1 MCGIAGGTKVHP
13 QAMEA
18 ALASIHHRGPDSQG
32 AWTSP
37 RGDVTLGFV
46 RLAIIDLNAAA
57 NQPMKCARTGNMI
70 TFNGEIYNYRA
81 IKSELIGVGWEFRTK
96 SDTEVLLAAY
106 AEWGPD
112 CLSRVN
118 GMFGFVLFD
127 VQANRLFI
135 GRDRVG
141 KKPVYY
147 STSGRELTWASEIKA
162 LLALRPD
169 LPRSIDEDALNEYMH
184 LGYIP
189 GELSI
194 YSHIRKLPAAHFAIY
209 DLATREFKMQRYWS
223 LPAPSTVEIDEV
235 EAAER
240 LEDLLMDAVRIRL
253 ESDVP
258 IGILLSGGLD
268 SSLVAA
274 MAARQND
281 SLVAYSAQFDHASY
295 DETATAA
302 SVAKHIGISHTVVP
316 VDSASGGHLA
326 CLGVQFDEPFADSSL
341 LPTYLVSRAIREH
354 VTVALTGD
362 GGDEL
367 FGGYDLY
374 RQVLHEQKWERIPR
388 AARSLLGPAHHL
400 LPVGKPGKNFLRRL
414 PAQGAGRY
422 RAVTSLPEDTG
433 GSPLT
438 ATLAARLGRLTSD
451 AKRSALE
458 AALDRMQP
466 RAAMTL
472 LQKMTRLD
480 FDSWLVDDVL
490 VKVDRASMLTSIE
503 VRSPLLDYR
512 IAELAYSLPDRLRCD
527 GVTRKVLLK
536 RIARKYLP
544 PDFPYERKMGF
555 NIPETEWFAAD
566 WRVLLQELLCNGS
579 QLLDCKRVAAI
590 QDEHLKSRR
599 YGRELFKIMML
610 AQFEQNYGGTL
621 D

>member
-1 MCGIAGGTKVHP
+1 MHP
-13 QAMEA
+13 EAMEA
-18 ALASIHHRGPDSQG
+18 ALTSIHHRGPDSQG

-37 RGDVTLGFV
+37 RGDVMLGFV

-57 NQPMKCARTGNMI
+57 NQPMKCSRTGNMI

-81 IKSELIGVGWEFRTK
+81 VKSELIGLGWEFRTQ

-118 GMFGFVLFD
+118 GMYGFVLFD
-127 VQANRLFI
+127 VQANRLFM

-141 KKPVYY
+141 KKPLYY
-147 STSGRELTWASEIKA
+147 SAFGLELTWASEIKA
-162 LLALRPD
+162 ILALRPD
-169 LPRSIDEDALNEYMH
+169 LPRTIDESALNEYMH

-194 YSHIRKLPAAHFAIY
+194 YSHIRKLPAAHFALY
-209 DLATREFKMQRYWS
+209 DLATREFTMRRYWS
-223 LPAPSTVEIDEV
+223 LPAPSSAKIDEV

-240 LEDLLMDAVRIRL
+240 LEEILLDAVRIRL

-274 MAARQND
+274 MAARQNN
-281 SLVAYSAQFDHASY
+281 SLVAYSAQFDHATY

-302 SVAKHIGISHTVVP
+302 SVAKHIGISHTIVP
-316 VDSASGGHLA
+316 VDSESRGHLA
-326 CLGVQFDEPFADSSL
+326 CLGVQFDEPFADNSL

-374 RQVLHEQKWERIPR
+374 RQVLHERRWERIPR
-388 AARSLLGPAHHL
+388 AARSLLGPAHRL

-422 RAVTSLPEDTG
+422 RAVTGLPEDTG
-433 GSPLT
+433 SSPL
-438 ATLAARLGRLTSD
+438 APAVAARLACLPKD
-451 AKRSALE
+451 AKRAALE
-458 AALDRMQP
+458 AALDQAHP
-466 RAAMTL
+466 SAGMTL

-512 IAELAYSLPDRLRCD
+512 VAELAYSLPDHLRCD
-527 GVTRKVLLK
+527 GTARKILLK
-536 RIARKYLP
+536 RVARKYLP
-544 PDFPYERKMGF
+544 ADFPFERKMGF
-555 NIPETEWFAAD
+555 NIPGTEWFASD
-566 WRVLLQELLCNGS
+566 WRLLLQELLHNGS
-579 QLLDCKRVAAI
+579 QILDCKRVASL
-590 QDEHLKSRR
+590 QEEHLKSRR
-599 YGRELFKIMML
+599 YMRELFKIMML
-610 AQFEQNYGGTL
+610 AQFEQNYGGVL
-621 D
+621 E